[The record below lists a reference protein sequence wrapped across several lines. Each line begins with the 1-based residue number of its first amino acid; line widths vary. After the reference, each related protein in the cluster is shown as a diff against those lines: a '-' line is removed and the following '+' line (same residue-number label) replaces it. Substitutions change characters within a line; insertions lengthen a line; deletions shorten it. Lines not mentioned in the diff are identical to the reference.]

1 MSNWGFRIRHSLV
14 RVLIVL
20 FCLLLFYNVFILIDS
35 DPLFMRWKCTIINRA
50 LSLIFSRLG
59 FEGLAALAIGFMVR
73 ALFSAADGGLS
84 FGSSVIPHGAAES
97 TSSEGPNL
105 GGRNL
110 RWTDLFGSDY
120 TSSSEASVNQPDS
133 PNPSEPPAPATEYN
147 PLLGDG
153 QRRQE
158 LKDRLAINLV
168 GNTLGVREN
177 DILDTQ
183 YEIEIRIEKALRWD
197 RFSDNSL
204 IESRHRIR
212 GVLFYPYGR
221 PLSLNTY
228 QRHLQFMDN
237 YGTHHSVP
245 YKRVMDAVYSKYSIN
260 LNKG

>member
-1 MSNWGFRIRHSLV
+1 MSNYLV
-14 RVLIVL
+14 RVSIVL
-20 FCLLLFYNVFILIDS
+20 FCLLLFYNVFIFIDS
-35 DPLFMRWKCTIINRA
+35 DPLFMRWKLTIINRA
-50 LSLIFSRLG
+50 LSLIFNRLG

-73 ALFSAADGGLS
+73 ALFSAADGGIS

-105 GGRNL
+105 GGRSF

-120 TSSSEASVNQPDS
+120 TESSEASVNQPDS
-133 PNPSEPPAPATEYN
+133 PNPGEPTAPAPATEYN

-158 LKDRLAINLV
+158 LRDRLAINFL
-168 GNTLGVREN
+168 GKTLGVRED
-177 DILDTQ
+177 DILETQ
-183 YEIEIRIEKALRWD
+183 YEIEIRIEKALRSD
-197 RFSDNSL
+197 RFTEDSL
-204 IESRHRIR
+204 IEGRHRIR

-221 PLSLNTY
+221 PLSLDTY

-245 YKRVMDAVYSKYSIN
+245 YKRLMDAIYSQYSLN